1 MEETLP
7 EVRSVKWMPTKTQM
21 AVACLNCTR
30 AQKKLCIYYCGNISR
45 LVMLHT
51 VFSSMSD
58 TWYTYITC
66 LYPKAV
72 GKHLFPNQIV

>member
-7 EVRSVKWMPTKTQM
+7 EVRSVKWMPTKNPNGSR
-21 AVACLNCTR
+21 LPELYSCTK
-30 AQKKLCIYYCGNISR
+30 KKLCICHCGNISR
-45 LVMLHT
+45 LVMLYT

-58 TWYTYITC
+58 EYITC